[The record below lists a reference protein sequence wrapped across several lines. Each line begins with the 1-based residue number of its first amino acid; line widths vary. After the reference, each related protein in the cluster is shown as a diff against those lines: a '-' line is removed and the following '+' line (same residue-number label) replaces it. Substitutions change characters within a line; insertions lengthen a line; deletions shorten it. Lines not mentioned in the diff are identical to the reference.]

1 MSISLQNQTNIY
13 YKDTFTKKT
22 NSSLLIKKL
31 YQDIKQHSNNI
42 IQHSKHI
49 VILKVALINDIQFQL
64 ALLIK
69 MKMEKT
75 IFFSFFLFPFSSF
88 FSSSP
93 PRLPASPPPRTS
105 RYRHSR
111 LLQLHKQV
119 PFFQR
124 FYVHSKYSRS
134 CFVILSCY
142 SIIVFNLC
150 LSVVLY
156 TNAVC
161 ICFHIL
167 SLEIYSRLEQ

>member
-1 MSISLQNQTNIY
+1 MTLLQ
-13 YKDTFTKKT
+13 KT
-22 NSSLLIKKL
+22 NSSLLFKKL

-49 VILKVALINDIQFQL
+49 VILKVALINDIEFQL

-69 MKMEKT
+69 MKMEKNY
-75 IFFSFFLFPFSSF
+75 FFSFFFLFPFSSF
-88 FSSSP
+88 FSSST
-93 PRLPASPPPRTS
+93 PRLLAYPPPRTK

-111 LLQLHKQV
+111 LLQLHKQI

-142 SIIVFNLC
+142 PIIVFNLH

-156 TNAVC
+156 TNTVC
-161 ICFHIL
+161 NCFHIL
-167 SLEIYSRLEQ
+167 SLEICSRLEQ